1 MEKNMSVNKV
11 ILVGNL
17 GRDPELR
24 KTQNTQMSVCN
35 LNIATSEKRKDQSG
49 QWVEQTEW
57 HRVVAFGSTAE
68 NCSKYLKKGK
78 QIYVEGRITTRKW
91 TDTEGKERYTT
102 EVIAN
107 TIQFLGGRDGA
118 GAGGGGGADA
128 DYGNMG
134 VAQGGDYGSFGG
146 GSASTSNTGSNSGAE
161 VTFDDDD
168 IPF

>member
-1 MEKNMSVNKV
+1 MSVNKV

-24 KTQNTQMSVCN
+24 KTQNAQMPVCN
-35 LNIATSEKRKDQSG
+35 LSIATSDRRKDQNG
-49 QWVEQTEW
+49 QWVDQTEW

-68 NCSKYLKKGK
+68 NCSKYLKKGR
-78 QIYVEGRITTRKW
+78 QIYIEGKLSTRKW
-91 TDTEGKERYTT
+91 TDQEGKERYMT

-107 TIQFLGGRDGA
+107 TIQFLGGRD
-118 GAGGGGGADA
+118 AGGASAGEGEYRSTAV
-128 DYGNMG
+128 GN
-134 VAQGGDYGSFGG
+134 GGDYGSFGG
-146 GSASTSNTGSNSGAE
+146 GSGSFGGSSGGSSGAE